1 MTSVDEPGGRGTPG
15 SGRLR
20 EHLEVERTY
29 VLPPGEPLPDLSDT
43 EGVGRVGTERVLR
56 LDAVYWDTSD
66 LRLAAR
72 RVRLRR
78 RTGGTDAG
86 WHVKIPTVDGV
97 VEVHAPVGRA
107 EVVPPELV
115 ALVRAMTRGAPL
127 EPVARIRTR
136 RSELDLLDAD
146 GLVVAVVA
154 DDDVSGRTLSA
165 APDGGHRLLRW
176 RELEVELSDGSSES
190 GEELLDA
197 VERRLISVGAEV
209 SASPSKVGKT
219 LADDVPAVWASTP
232 HLSGA
237 RSRAGDVL
245 TAYVRT
251 QVDAIVSLDPLV
263 RRDAEDALHRM
274 RVATRRLRSLLRS
287 YSVLLD
293 RSVTDPLADRLKE
306 LAGVLGGAR
315 DGEVLRDR
323 ILALLSDV
331 PSELVV
337 GPVSERITRSLG
349 DDLSRARDVVLRA
362 LDSDEHA
369 ELLDRLVELG
379 AALPWANPRVARR
392 RAAKVLP
399 PAVERAHRRVRRD
412 LRAAHASDV
421 REQRDLALHDARKA
435 AKRVRYAAEVLVP
448 ALGRPAEQV
457 ARRAEH
463 VQAVLGEH
471 QDAVVARG
479 LLIQLGTAA
488 QEAGESA
495 FTYGVLAER
504 ELRRAEAA
512 ETEVAHAAG
521 RLEKAVRGLCG

>member
-1 MTSVDEPGGRGTPG
+1 MTSVDQPGGRGTPG
-15 SGRLR
+15 SGALR

-29 VLPPGEPLPDLSDT
+29 VLPPGDPLPDLSGA
-43 EGVGRVGTERVLR
+43 EGVGGVGRERVLR

-115 ALVRAMTRGAPL
+115 ALVRAMTRGAAL
-127 EPVARIRTR
+127 KQVARIRTR
-136 RSELDLLDAD
+136 RSERDLLDAD
-146 GLVVAVVA
+146 GRVVAVVA
-154 DDDVSGRTLSA
+154 DDDVTGRTLPA

-176 RELEVELSDGSSES
+176 REVEVELSDGSSES
-190 GEELLDA
+190 DRELLDA
-197 VERRLISVGAEV
+197 VERRLLSVGAEV

-219 LADDVPAVWASTP
+219 LADDVPAVWAPAPSLTGP
-232 HLSGA
+232 

-287 YSVLLD
+287 YAALLD
-293 RSVTDPLADRLKE
+293 RPVTDPLADRLKE
-306 LAGVLGGAR
+306 LAAVLGGAR

-323 ILALLSDV
+323 ILATLSDV

-337 GPVSERITRSLG
+337 GPVMERVTRSLG
-349 DDLSRARDVVLRA
+349 DDLSRARDDVLRA

-379 AALPWANPRVARR
+379 AALPWADPRVAGR
-392 RAAKVLP
+392 RAGKVLP

-412 LRAAHASDV
+412 LRTARAAGD
-421 REQRDLALHDARKA
+421 RERRDLALHDARKA
-435 AKRVRYAAEVLVP
+435 AKRVRYAAEVLAP
-448 ALGRPAEQV
+448 ALGKPAGRV
-457 ARRAEH
+457 ARRAER

-479 LLIQLGTAA
+479 VLLQLGAAA
-488 QEAGESA
+488 QAAGESA
-495 FTYGVLAER
+495 FTYGVLAQR
-504 ELRRAEAA
+504 ELERAENAEAEVREAA
-512 ETEVAHAAG
+512 
-521 RLEKAVRGLCG
+521 RGLARAVEGL